1 MNNYIG
7 MRLDDR
13 YEIRELIGIGG
24 MAYVYYAYDLK
35 EHRPVAVK
43 ILKEEYLTNEDFK
56 RRFRNESKAIAVLSH
71 PNIVK
76 IYDVSFGENIQYI
89 VMEYVNG
96 ITLKEYAEQQGRVP
110 VREAVHFVVQIL
122 HTLQHAHDNG
132 IVHRDI
138 KPQNVMLLQN
148 GDVKVMDFGIARF
161 ARDNGRT
168 MTDKTIGSVHYISPE
183 QARGELTDER
193 TDLYSVGVLLY
204 EIVTG
209 KLPFDGD
216 SAVAIAMMQMND
228 EPPKPSTVYPEI
240 PRGLEEIIIR
250 AMQKDPQLRYQSA
263 AEMLRDLDEFKKNP
277 QVIFDYQYLSP
288 EAAEAMDEMERRAA
302 EEEDEDEEERPRRRM
317 SVTLQILM
325 AVAAACI
332 IVAGAALT
340 IFMYA
345 IKEPTPEFNLYDL
358 VGLDYETVKGSDKY
372 DKVTV
377 VLGSQ
382 ELSEDYPAGTIIKQ
396 APEPNT
402 VVKEGSKVT
411 VVVSTGLASM
421 EMPDVINSTK
431 ASAKEQLEEL
441 GFTVQLSAQNSD
453 SVAEGRVIKT
463 DPEAGV
469 TVSLSEDVI
478 VYYSIGKDNTP
489 VEVPTLVGQNEDVAL
504 GLLASLQ
511 LNSKV
516 VAQSSEKDQGTVLSQ
531 SPEAGTSVER
541 ESDVTIY
548 VSTGVPETSYA
559 DFKLTFSGDAVDK
572 KLNFDIYLHGEKV
585 DTVTCNPHTQSFTWG
600 CKSYGE
606 QEVLV
611 KVNGKV
617 YATITMDFDGGSS
630 EITSVDESLIAGG

>member
-7 MRLDDR
+7 VRLDDR

-43 ILKEEYLTNEDFK
+43 ILKEEFLSNEDFK

-96 ITLKEYAEQQGRVP
+96 ITLKEYMDQKGRVP

-161 ARDNGRT
+161 ARDIGRT

-183 QARGELTDER
+183 QARGDLTDER

-204 EIVTG
+204 QIVTG

-216 SAVAIAMMQMND
+216 SPVAIAMKQMN
-228 EPPKPSTVYPEI
+228 EEAPKPREI
-240 PRGLEEIIIR
+240 CPDLPVGLEEIIVR
-250 AMQKDPQLRYQSA
+250 AMQKDPALRYQSA
-263 AEMLRDLDEFKKNP
+263 AEMLRDLDEFKRNP
-277 QVIFDYQYLSP
+277 DVVFDYQYLSE
-288 EAAEAMDEMERRAA
+288 EAARAMDDMERRAEE
-302 EEEDEDEEERPRRRM
+302 EEEDDRPVRKK
-317 SVTLQILM
+317 SVMLQILL
-325 AVAAACI
+325 AVAAACV

-358 VGLDYETVKGSDKY
+358 VGQDYETVKNSDDY

-382 ELSEDYPAGTIIKQ
+382 ELSDDYPAGTIIKQ
-396 APEPNT
+396 SPEANT

-421 EMPDVINSTK
+421 EMPDVVNATK
-431 ASAKEQLEEL
+431 ASAVEQLEEL
-441 GFTVQLSAQNSD
+441 GFTVVPSAQNSD
-453 SVAEGRVIKT
+453 TVEEGRVIRT
-463 DPEAGV
+463 DPEAGK
-469 TVSLSEDVI
+469 TVSLSEEVI
-478 VYYSIGKDNTP
+478 VYYSIGEDNTP
-489 VEVPTLVGQNEDVAL
+489 VSVPDLVDQSEEAAASLLTSL
-504 GLLASLQ
+504 GLEYDI
-511 LNSKV
+511 
-516 VAQSSEKDQGTVLSQ
+516 VAESSEEDQGTVLRQ
-531 SPEAGTSVER
+531 SPEEGSSVER
-541 ESDVTIY
+541 GSTVKLY

-559 DFKLTFSGDAVDK
+559 SFQLTFDGDPADREFD
-572 KLNFDIYLHGEKV
+572 FDIYLHDEKV
-585 DTVTCNPHTQSFTWG
+585 DTVTCNPNKQSFTWG

-606 QEVLV
+606 QEAVV

-617 YATITMDFDGGSS
+617 YATITMDFENGTS
-630 EITSVDESLIAGG
+630 EITGVDDSLIAGD